1 MLCSGTGGGAL
12 PESGSR
18 LKLNQE
24 EAIAAAVA
32 GTEFRDAQAARE
44 ILGRIARQVPPGV
57 AEALLTLLPDSPDP
71 DGALASFE
79 RLLDSGGREVVRQLD
94 RHRFLI
100 HYALAI
106 FGYSRFLGDT
116 LIRNPELLQAF
127 LKERVLDRS
136 YAPEEL
142 REALARFR
150 ARSAAPGLMPAG
162 TSSGPAADAA
172 SEEMSLVLA
181 RFKRREYVRITL
193 RDVLGLAPLAET
205 TAEISALAD
214 VLIEEALSEAEVAM
228 RRRYGSPQHLDAEG
242 RVVQTPFAVLSL
254 GKLGGNELNYSSD
267 VDLLY
272 LFGDGEELPGAAISN
287 REYFIRL
294 AQLVT
299 QILSRMTA
307 EGRVFRIDLRL
318 RPQGGEG
325 EPAIALRQA
334 LSYYERTAHDWERQA
349 LIKVRYSAGS
359 ASLGRQFIR
368 GVQPYV
374 YSPHINFAAVE
385 TALDTRERISA
396 RRRQALLESSRVDVK
411 LDRGGIRDIEFLVQ
425 CLQRVYGGEEPWL
438 RSGGTLFS
446 LQKLHDKRHITGK
459 EFHELT
465 TAYEFLRKVEHRL
478 QLRQGQQTHRLP
490 ESPEHLHILQ
500 RAVGADKTLQYAPE
514 GMVIRVRERM
524 AAVAEIYQRI
534 IHHQQLQAREDDTD
548 FHLLPRVEQSGF
560 EQPYHQLLQRVGE
573 DSPELF
579 EIAGSSELDAVTRR
593 NLYRFLSAAFTSS
606 ERYAAVVRA
615 PRAVQRA
622 LALFGCSDFLTDILL
637 RHPEEIALLST
648 AAPKSAQGAGQL
660 FAPEEGENRK
670 AGGDPEL
677 EYLGAAHVPYGEK
690 LALLRRHYRRRVF
703 ASGAADIMESRPVYD
718 SLRQT
723 SAAADNALSAAYAIA
738 GQPGGL
744 AVLALGRLGTCEF
757 DLLSDADVLFVR
769 EESIP
774 AEAATRIAGQIMQI
788 LAAYT
793 REGTVFPVDARLRPR
808 GGEGELVVT
817 ATELHSYC
825 GHEAKA
831 WEALTFTKLRPIV
844 GSKAAAAQAEEAVRG
859 LSKRFAGDPGFSQ
872 QVREMRLRLEH
883 SEPTEGNFKTS
894 RGAVYDID
902 FLACYLAI
910 RHGLFGSYGNLRE
923 RLGRLRDQGLLEDRD
938 WAALDRAAEL
948 FRTVEHAVRLVTGKA
963 RKSLPGTEHGRC
975 AAERLTSSLLRRKL
989 TGGLG
994 QELAHTFVGVR
1005 DIWERLMA

>member
-1 MLCSGTGGGAL
+1 
-12 PESGSR
+12 
-18 LKLNQE
+18 
-24 EAIAAAVA
+24 
-32 GTEFRDAQAARE
+32 
-44 ILGRIARQVPPGV
+44 
-57 AEALLTLLPDSPDP
+57 LTLLPDSTDP

-79 RLLDSGGREVVRQLD
+79 RLLEGGGRELVRLLD

-100 HYALAI
+100 HYALAV

-116 LIRNPELLQAF
+116 LVRSPELLQVF

-142 REALARFR
+142 HEAFARFR

-162 TSSGPAADAA
+162 TSSVPAAESAG
-172 SEEMSLVLA
+172 EEMSLVLA
-181 RFKRREYVRITL
+181 RFKRREYVRIML

-205 TAEISALAD
+205 TAEISALAG

-272 LFGDGEELPGAAISN
+272 LYGDGEELPTAAISN

-325 EPAIALRQA
+325 EPAIALSQA
-334 LSYYERTAHDWERQA
+334 LSYYGQTAHDWERQA
-349 LIKVRYSAGS
+349 LIKVRHTAGS
-359 ASLGRQFIR
+359 AALARAFIR

-396 RRRQALLESSRVDVK
+396 RRRQALLQSGRTDVK

-425 CLQRVYGGEEPWL
+425 CLQRVYGGAEPWL

-490 ESPEHLHILQ
+490 DAPEQLHILQ
-500 RAVGADKTLQYAPE
+500 RAVGADRTLQYAPE
-514 GMVIRVRERM
+514 GIAARVRQRM
-524 AAVAEIYQRI
+524 AAVAEIYERI
-534 IHHQQLQAREDDTD
+534 IHHQQLQAREEEAD
-548 FHLLPRVEQSGF
+548 FRLLPRVEQSGF
-560 EQPYHQLLQRVGE
+560 EQPYQQLLQRVGE
-573 DSPELF
+573 DSAELY
-579 EIAGSSELDAVTRR
+579 EIATRLELDAVTRR

-606 ERYAAVVRA
+606 ERYAVVLRS
-615 PRAVQRA
+615 PRAVERA

-637 RHPEEIALLST
+637 RHPEEIASLST
-648 AAPKSAQGAGQL
+648 AAPKAAEGAGRL
-660 FAPEEGENRK
+660 FGQEN
-670 AGGDPEL
+670 GPNQEPMGDPEL
-677 EYLGAAHVPYGEK
+677 EYLGAAHVAYGEK
-690 LALLRRHYRRRVF
+690 LALLRRHYRRQTF
-703 ASGAADIMESRPVYD
+703 ACGAADVLESRPVYE
-718 SLRQT
+718 SLKQT
-723 SAAADNALSAAYAIA
+723 SRAADNAIRAAFAIA
-738 GQPGGL
+738 GAPQGL
-744 AVLALGRLGTCEF
+744 AVLALGRLGTFEF

-769 EESIP
+769 EETMP

-808 GGEGELVVT
+808 GSEGELVVT
-817 ATELHSYC
+817 AAELHSYC
-825 GHEAKA
+825 AQEAQA
-831 WEALTFTKLRPIV
+831 WEALTFTKLRPIA
-844 GSKAAAAQAEEAVRG
+844 GSATAAAQAEGAVRG
-859 LSKRFAGDPGFSQ
+859 LSRRFAGEGGFSRE
-872 QVREMRLRLEH
+872 VREMRLRLEH
-883 SEPTEGNFKTS
+883 SESSEGNFKTS
-894 RGAVYDID
+894 PGAVYDID

-910 RHGLFGSYGNLRE
+910 RHELAGPGGNLRH
-923 RLGRLRDQGLLEDRD
+923 RLCRLRERGLLEERE
-938 WAALDRAAEL
+938 WATLDRAAEL

-963 RKSLPGTEHGRC
+963 RKSLPATEQGRR
-975 AAERLTSSLLRRKL
+975 AAERLTARLLHR
-989 TGGLG
+989 
-994 QELAHTFVGVR
+994 ELAQGLEAELARAFKEVR

>member
-1 MLCSGTGGGAL
+1 LS
-12 PESGSR
+12 ESASR
-18 LKLNQE
+18 LKSSQA

-32 GTEFRDAQAARE
+32 GIEFRDPQAAAE
-44 ILGRIARQVPPGV
+44 ILGRIAGQVPSGTL
-57 AEALLTLLPDSPDP
+57 EALLTLLPDLPDP

-79 RLLDSGGREVVRQLD
+79 RLLEGGGRELMRLLD

-100 HYALAI
+100 HYALAV

-116 LIRNPELLQAF
+116 LIRAPELLTNF

-142 REALARFR
+142 HEAFARFR

-162 TSSGPAADAA
+162 TSSAPAAESA

-181 RFKRREYVRITL
+181 RFKRREYVRIML

-205 TAEISALAD
+205 TAEISALAG

-272 LFGDGEELPGAAISN
+272 IYGDGEVLPSAAISN

-325 EPAIALRQA
+325 EPAIALSQA
-334 LSYYERTAHDWERQA
+334 LSYYAQTAHDWERQA
-349 LIKVRYSAGS
+349 LIKVRHTAGS
-359 ASLGRQFIR
+359 SALARAFIR

-385 TALDTRERISA
+385 TALDTRGRIRA
-396 RRRQALLESSRVDVK
+396 RRRRALLESGNMDVK

-425 CLQRVYGGEEPWL
+425 CLQRVYGGAEPWL

-490 ESPEHLHILQ
+490 DSPEQLHILQ

-514 GMVIRVRERM
+514 GIVARVRQRM
-524 AAVAEIYQRI
+524 AAVAEIYERI
-534 IHHQQLQAREDDTD
+534 VHHQQLQAREEEAD

-560 EQPYHQLLQRVGE
+560 EQPYQQLLQRVGE
-573 DSPELF
+573 DSAELY
-579 EIAGSSELDAVTRR
+579 EIATRLELDAVTRR

-606 ERYAAVVRA
+606 ERYAAVLRS
-615 PRAVQRA
+615 PRAVERA

-637 RHPEEIALLST
+637 RHPEEIALLS
-648 AAPKSAQGAGQL
+648 AAASQSAKGAGRL
-660 FAPEEGENRK
+660 FAPENEPNKEPM
-670 AGGDPEL
+670 ADPEL
-677 EYLGAAHVPYGEK
+677 EYLGAAQVGYGEK
-690 LALLRRHYRRRVF
+690 LALLRRHYRRQVF
-703 ASGAADIMESRPVYD
+703 ASAAADVLESRPVYQ
-718 SLRQT
+718 SLQQT
-723 SAAADNALSAAYAIA
+723 SWAADNAIRAAFAIA
-738 GQPGGL
+738 GAPRGL
-744 AVLALGRLGTCEF
+744 AVLALGRLGTFEF

-769 EESIP
+769 EEIMP
-774 AEAATRIAGQIMQI
+774 AETATRIAGQIMQI

-808 GGEGELVVT
+808 GSEGELVVT
-817 ATELHSYC
+817 GAELQSYC
-825 GHEAKA
+825 AQEAQA
-831 WEALTFTKLRPIV
+831 WEALTFSKLRPIV
-844 GSKAAAAQAEEAVRG
+844 GSAAAVAQAEEAVRG
-859 LSKRFAGDPGFSQ
+859 LARRFAGEQGFSRE
-872 QVREMRLRLEH
+872 VREMRLRLEH
-883 SEPTEGNFKTS
+883 SESGEGNFKTS
-894 RGAVYDID
+894 PGAVYDID

-910 RHGLFGSYGNLRE
+910 RHELDGPGGNLRE
-923 RLGRLRDQGLLEDRD
+923 RLCRLRERGLLAEKD
-938 WAALDRAAEL
+938 WATLDRAAEL

-963 RKSLPGTEHGRC
+963 RKSLPATEQGRRS
-975 AAERLTSSLLRRKL
+975 AERLTARLLPR
-989 TGGLG
+989 
-994 QELAHTFVGVR
+994 ELADGLEAELVCAFKEVR
-1005 DIWERLMA
+1005 GIWQRLLG